1 MTHTNFS
8 PLTLVASKVDTR
20 VQRAMRHV
28 MAFLLEKSIPFF
40 VEAECNHALSLGA
53 THTVELPDVTTGLLV
68 SVGGDGSLLQLV
80 EHACRY
86 DLPVVGVHS
95 GNVGFLSDI
104 TLDNLDALSSI
115 VAGKYA
121 FESRSLLG
129 ASFQDDQQEILLG
142 PALNEFVISSSTPG
156 RLIRYS
162 LSHQDKVIAH
172 HQSDG
177 IIIATATGS
186 TAYALSAGGP
196 VISPAI
202 ACNLLLPVCPHK
214 LSSRPIVYSSNETVS
229 VTLHTPNDHDAVIA
243 YDGHKGRSLL
253 ASAKITV
260 HTHQKK
266 LRLVHPPGYDFFGT
280 LQNKLHWEMHHHDP
294 GYHY

>member
-1 MTHTNFS
+1 MSHTTFS
-8 PLTLVASKVDTR
+8 PLTLVASKFDSR
-20 VQRAMRHV
+20 VQRAMQHV
-28 MAFLLEKSIPFF
+28 ITFLLNKDIPFF
-40 VEAECNHALSLGA
+40 VESRCNQALTLEASQTIDL
-53 THTVELPDVTTGLLV
+53 EKVTSGLLV

-104 TLDNLDALSSI
+104 TLDNLDALAAI

-129 ASFQDDQQEILLG
+129 ASYHDGKRSISLG

-162 LSHQDKVIAH
+162 LSRQDKVIAY
-172 HQSDG
+172 HQADG
-177 IIIATATGS
+177 VIIATATGS

-196 VISPAI
+196 VMTPAI

-214 LSSRPIVYSSNETVS
+214 LSSRPIVYPSNES
-229 VTLHTPNDHDAVIA
+229 VTVTLNTGEDHSAVIA
-243 YDGHKGRSLL
+243 YDGHAGQSLL
-253 ASAKITV
+253 ASCQITI

-294 GYHY
+294 GHYY